1 MIHILPHWNFK
12 GFEGKPIKVVAYT
25 NLPYAELF
33 VNGKSFGKQKL
44 EKFDIG
50 KWLVPYESGEIK
62 VVGYNENG
70 DIVCSDARKTSNK
83 AKKLMLKQDTFDVT
97 ANGEDVAIFTCYAV
111 DENGNEVY
119 DADIEKVSFFT
130 SGDCF
135 VYSTGSDNTDHE
147 VIFNTS
153 RKMYQGKISVAVKLG
168 NSDDNL
174 YLNAK
179 SSGLISASIKIKV
192 KN

>member
-1 MIHILPHWNFK
+1 MKRIFCAIVALLMVAALFT
-12 GFEGKPIKVVAYT
+12 GCKVKTTVDPKYVDDFA
-25 NLPYAELF
+25 NDYAEAT
-33 VNGKSFGKQKL
+33 
-44 EKFDIG
+44 E
-50 KWLVPYESGEIK
+50 
-62 VVGYNENG
+62 
-70 DIVCSDARKTSNK
+70 
-83 AKKLMLKQDTFDVT
+83 
-97 ANGEDVAIFTCYAV
+97 V

-130 SGDCF
+130 NGDCF

-168 NSDDNL
+168 ISADNL

-179 SSGLISASIKIKV
+179 SNGLISAFINIKV